1 MKNILKII
9 RISKPL
15 HKIAAIIALLIVAMS
30 ALELI
35 PPILSKF
42 IVDEIVLQLQTGSG
56 NLQKLIF
63 LVLLTFIVSLTS
75 EIIGTASE
83 RLGDHFAGRLR
94 KFLTEKFYDKVLTFP
109 QSYFDS
115 NISGKIVHQ
124 LNRAIFT
131 IQTFINGST
140 NFILPTFL
148 QSIFTIAI
156 LAYYNLPI
164 AAFVTILFPIY
175 LALSYYSTK
184 RWGEREVRKNY
195 YEDISRGRISEVVG
209 NIKLVKTASAESRE
223 FNFIAGN
230 LTKFNKIY
238 GKQSWTFHKF
248 DFARNLSLIFILL
261 GINIVAFINTFNGA
275 ISIGTLV
282 LILQLVAQAR
292 RPLFAMSF
300 ILTNMQQ
307 AEAGS
312 KEYFEILDLRSHED
326 YKLPFANYKL
336 KNPSIEFRNVSFKY
350 QVGQP
355 VLKSVS
361 FKINPKEKVAL
372 VGHSGVGKT
381 TVIDLILKFYDPS
394 LGNILIDGK
403 NYKKLSHQFV
413 RNNIA
418 LVFQD
423 AELFSSSVAHNVTY
437 AKPNTTKDEII
448 DALKLANAFDFVK
461 KLPKGINSEIGERG
475 VRLSGGQKQRIQIAR
490 AILKDAPILI
500 LDEATSS
507 LDAKS
512 EKEVQIALENL
523 MRDKLVIIVAHR
535 FSTIQNVEK
544 IIVIDEGKVT
554 DIGSPQSLSKKKGI
568 YSELLRYKIEGN
580 KKLLEKFE
588 IY

>member
-42 IVDEIVLQLQTGSG
+42 IVDEIVLQLQTSSG

-83 RLGDHFAGRLR
+83 RLGDHFAGKLR

-131 IQTFINGST
+131 IQTFITGST

-175 LALSYYSTK
+175 LTLSYYSTK

-209 NIKLVKTASAESRE
+209 NIKLVKTASAENRE

-230 LTKFNKIY
+230 LAKYNRIY

-248 DFARNLSLIFILL
+248 DFTRNLSLIVILL
-261 GINIVAFINTFNGA
+261 GINIVAFINTYNGA

-307 AEAGS
+307 AETGS
-312 KEYFEILDLRSHED
+312 KEYFEILDLPSHED

-336 KNPSIEFRNVSFKY
+336 KNPSIEFKNVSFKY

-361 FKINPKEKVAL
+361 FKISPEEKVAL

-381 TVIDLILKFYDPS
+381 TIVDLILKFYDPS
-394 LGNILIDGK
+394 LGSISIDGK

-448 DALKLANAFDFVK
+448 DALKLANAYDFVK

-512 EKEVQIALENL
+512 EKEVQVALENL

-568 YSELLRYKIEGN
+568 YSELLRYQIEGN